1 MYNAYMCVSVHLLS
15 FLRICQTLSNQRKN
29 MKEPQTRPLRI
40 NTQPNTHAGIINPPS
55 TSKNQGEP
63 ECLSASCLWRL
74 PAESKACHRGTSSLL
89 FWWWF
94 THWIGWRE
102 NLYTG
107 NHGFPIKCRGLILQ
121 FFPWTNPVIY
131 CSISVLGGLCH
142 MKCTD
147 WNRWNNIIYGNN

>member
-63 ECLSASCLWRL
+63 ECLSASCWWRL

-107 NHGFPIKCRGLILQ
+107 NHGFPHQMWRL
-121 FFPWTNPVIY
+121 NPAVFSLNQSSDLLFYICFGWPMSY
-131 CSISVLGGLCH
+131 EMYRL
-142 MKCTD
+142 K
-147 WNRWNNIIYGNN
+147 